1 MKTDR
6 KPFTI
11 KNVSKRAKD
20 RFSKQAKSYGI
31 EQSYFLEKILELPI
45 MSETALRLI
54 KKQANIRKVSETEYI
69 DILLGLCE

>member
-20 RFSKQAKSYGI
+20 RFSKQAKARGMQ
-31 EQSYFLEKILELPI
+31 QSYYFEL
-45 MSETALRLI
+45 
-54 KKQANIRKVSETEYI
+54 
-69 DILLGLCE
+69 LLGITND